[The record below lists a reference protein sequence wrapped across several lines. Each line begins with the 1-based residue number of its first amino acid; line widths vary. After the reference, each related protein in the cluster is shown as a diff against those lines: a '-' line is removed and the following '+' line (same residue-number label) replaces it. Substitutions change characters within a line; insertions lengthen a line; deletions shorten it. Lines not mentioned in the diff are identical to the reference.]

1 MSVRTDRRRAILA
14 AAARVVRT
22 HGAGALTLDAV
33 AHAAAVS
40 KGGLLYHFPTKNALI
55 AGMLAEELRRFEEEV
70 ERLRHEQE
78 QRGAGGW
85 LRAFVQATFALTPAE
100 AGFNAA
106 LLAAATTDPAMLAPL
121 REAFARW
128 QARAVEDGLD
138 PATATLVRLA
148 ADGLWFADLFDAG
161 SPAGALRAEVLG
173 RLLHLTDGGADGENR
188 GKG

>member
-1 MSVRTDRRRAILA
+1 MSGRTDRRNILLA

-22 HGAGALTLDAV
+22 QGAAALTLEAV
-33 AHAAAVS
+33 AQAAGTS

-55 AGMLAEELRRFEEEV
+55 AAMLADELARFEREV
-70 ERLRHEQE
+70 ERLERDDSRHG
-78 QRGAGGW
+78 RGSW
-85 LRAFVQATFALTPAE
+85 LRAFVRATFALTPAE

-106 LLAAATTDPAMLAPL
+106 LLAAATADPAMLTPL

-148 ADGLWFADLFDAG
+148 ADGLWFADLFAAG
-161 SPAGALRAEVLG
+161 APEGALRAEVLV
-173 RLLHLTDGGADGENR
+173 RLLQFTENSAR
-188 GKG
+188 DAT